1 MKAKLQKKSVLFGG
15 KTYTLYSLD
24 GSTWST
30 NADELSRIED
40 RLRAQREG
48 VKESLSS
55 SVKTEAEVA
64 VAAGPVA
71 AKAKGAVKASKEERQ
86 AAPAPKLV
94 SVKGKKVAESV
105 KPAQAKK
112 SVQAKVKQPIVA
124 NKRVTQKP
132 KKQARPVATA
142 KKGKKSLSR

>member
-55 SVKTEAEVA
+55 SVKTEAEV
-64 VAAGPVA
+64 
-71 AKAKGAVKASKEERQ
+71 AVKASKEERQ